1 MLSYNQK
8 SRIKSIIKFV
18 SVFFVIY
25 VTDSLLFA
33 TSDIAYLNLM
43 RDIFAGVVALFL
55 FVIDTRR
62 LYLPLFFICA
72 SIMISMLLGI
82 GGVSS
87 GAFYIIQVSL
97 LIFSYEY
104 SKHVS
109 FEFFCDSYLI
119 LMRIIA
125 LVSLLAFTFRNILI
139 RLSFIPTVH
148 TGGLLYYKSLLF
160 TNLPLS
166 ASYGRRNF
174 GPFWE
179 PGVFQ
184 FYLNLA
190 LMFTLL
196 RENKRWKIDALLF
209 IIADITT
216 LSGAALIPVPFI
228 LFAFFLKNNNG
239 QKRRALVIFSGLI
252 FVALFVLFESGILDE
267 IVYKVAGIGGERSDS
282 FGIRM
287 GSLIGNLLVTISHPL
302 FGASPDLQ
310 YLVRGQQTELLANV
324 FYPSNTNTITGL
336 FASFGVVVGLYC
348 TIRLFCFTKNFSE
361 KRSVRLLLFF
371 AVILATSNEEL
382 GQSIMFATL
391 LFIGQ
396 TNNTGLTFSLHPKR
410 ELC

>member
-1 MLSYNQK
+1 MLLYYKK
-8 SRIKSIIKFV
+8 SRISTIIKFV
-18 SVFFVIY
+18 SVLFVIY

-33 TSDIAYLNLM
+33 TSDIAYLNLI
-43 RDIFAGVVALFL
+43 RDIFAAVVAFFL
-55 FVIDTRR
+55 FIVDTRR
-62 LYLPLFFICA
+62 LYLPLLFICA
-72 SIMISMLLGI
+72 SIMISMILGI
-82 GGVSS
+82 GAVSS

-97 LIFSYEY
+97 LVFSYEY
-104 SKHVS
+104 SKHIS
-109 FEFFCDSYLI
+109 FEFFCDSYLVW
-119 LMRIIA
+119 MRIIA
-125 LVSLLAFTFRNILI
+125 LVSLFAFAFRSILLG
-139 RLSFIPTVH
+139 LSFIPTVH

-184 FYLNLA
+184 FYLNMA
-190 LMFTLL
+190 LMFTLF
-196 RENKRWKIDALLF
+196 RENKRWVIDALLF

-216 LSGAALIPVPFI
+216 LSGAALIPIPFI
-228 LFAFFLKNNNG
+228 LFAFILKKNNHR
-239 QKRRALVIFSGLI
+239 KHRALILFSGLL
-252 FVALFVLFESGILDE
+252 FVALLVLFESGILDE
-267 IVYKVAGIGGERSDS
+267 IVYKLAGIDGERSDS

-287 GSLIGNLLVTISHPL
+287 GSLKGNILVTISHPI

-336 FASFGVVVGLYC
+336 FASFGVAVGLYC

-361 KRSVRLLLFF
+361 KRSVRFLLFF

-382 GQSIMFATL
+382 GQSIMFMTL

-396 TNNTGLTFSLHPKR
+396 TNNTGLSFKVHSRIVL
-410 ELC
+410 